1 MLPNDSIKP
10 KYDSACF
17 SHLPGLV
24 KDALRGEATSP
35 LTPALFSEPQQK
47 FDKVVFFL
55 IDAFGWRFFEK
66 YGDRY
71 PFLQHFIKH
80 GKVSKLTSQFPS
92 TTSAHVTTLF
102 TNQVVGQH
110 GVFEWQYYEPK
121 LDAMIVPLL
130 YSFSGEEQPEL
141 LSGVDIDPR
150 EILPNS
156 TFFETLQAQGV
167 TPWIFQDN
175 TYLRSTYSATMTR
188 GARASGY
195 KTLAEVLVNVRLRLK
210 KTPAP
215 AALFLYID
223 TLDAT
228 LHRYGPGAPQV
239 EAEIDAIFTIMDR
252 AFLQQVDGAFENT
265 LFLLTA
271 DHGQMWVDPKKTLY
285 LNQTPQFPQ
294 IRRLLR
300 ENRRGEVLAPG
311 GSPRDMF
318 LYVKEPLLGEAKALV
333 AAAVQGRADVYSID
347 ELIAEGL
354 FGPEPPS
361 PTFLSRVGN
370 LVILPRKH
378 ETVWWYEKDRFEQKF
393 YGHHGGLSPEEMEI
407 PMLTYHFV

>member
-1 MLPNDSIKP
+1 MGCNPLLWVFN
-10 KYDSACF
+10 C
-17 SHLPGLV
+17 
-24 KDALRGEATSP
+24 LRIAWILIRKRPRIIVSTGAEIAVP
-35 LTPALFSEPQQK
+35 
-47 FDKVVFFL
+47 VFFL
-55 IDAFGWRFFEK
+55 GKLLDLLSH
-66 YGDRY
+66 YGIADE
-71 PFLQHFIKH
+71 
-80 GKVSKLTSQFPS
+80 
-92 TTSAHVTTLF
+92 TTL
-102 TNQVVGQH
+102 
-110 GVFEWQYYEPK
+110 
-121 LDAMIVPLL
+121 I
-130 YSFSGEEQPEL
+130 
-141 LSGVDIDPR
+141 
-150 EILPNS
+150 
-156 TFFETLQAQGV
+156 
-167 TPWIFQDN
+167 
-175 TYLRSTYSATMTR
+175 
-188 GARASGY
+188 
-195 KTLAEVLVNVRLRLK
+195 
-210 KTPAP
+210 
-215 AALFLYID
+215 
-223 TLDAT
+223 
-228 LHRYGPGAPQV
+228 
-239 EAEIDAIFTIMDR
+239 
-252 AFLQQVDGAFENT
+252 
-265 LFLLTA
+265 LTA